1 MGESMKLNSKTELH
15 PWKVIS
21 SFLLDIND
29 SDCIPRIVNRTG
41 LNVDWALTEQESY
54 SHKTR
59 KRAYFPKIEF
69 AFKKLPEEKQLLVS
83 SIMAKELAS
92 ESRKYKQELNS
103 ALNKIGW
110 KLEADG
116 ITIEDINIREMF
128 FPKGTSHDAYVEIRK
143 ILNMATSRL
152 IIIDPW
158 LDSSI
163 FQLLKTLTVKSMKVC
178 LLTYNL
184 SSDFALEANKF
195 LAQYPHFLLKIK
207 KTKAFHDRFII
218 LDSIQCYHVGASIK
232 DAGLRAFMISQLEDE
247 NNTKTLIEQQKQ
259 SWKSATTF
267 KI

>member
-1 MGESMKLNSKTELH
+1 MKLNSKTDLH

-21 SFLLDIND
+21 SFLLDISESD
-29 SDCIPRIVNRTG
+29 SIQIIVNRTG

-59 KRAYFPKIEF
+59 KRAYFSKIET

-92 ESRKYKQELNS
+92 GSEKHQQELNS

-116 ITIEDINIREMF
+116 ITTEDLNIREMF
-128 FPKGTSHDAYVEIRK
+128 FPKGTSHDAYVEVRK
-143 ILNMATSRL
+143 ILNKATSKL

-163 FQLLKTLTVKSMKVC
+163 FQLLKTVTAKSMKVI
-178 LLTYNL
+178 LLSYNL
-184 SSDFALEANKF
+184 SPDFALEANKF
-195 LAQYPHFLLKIK
+195 LTQYPRFSLEVK
-207 KTKAFHDRFII
+207 KTREFHDRFII
-218 LDSIQCYHVGASIK
+218 LDSTQCYHIGASIK
-232 DAGLRAFMISQLEDE
+232 DAGLRAFMISQIEDE
-247 NNTKTLIEQQKQ
+247 NNSKAIIEQQKQ
-259 SWKSATTF
+259 SWESATIF